1 MSSID
6 QLSLWWQT
14 FPYLMRANVRP
25 SVRQSLSILTCL
37 TASLSFFWW
46 VPMPVVIL
54 LVYGPECLIIVITA
68 LLDYS
73 DHSPLYICAI
83 IYMHKNDRY
92 QFSSQISS
100 RHHHK
105 KFNTAYHYLSYIWMS
120 VQTGSFPSRS
130 VCKKGNRKKS
140 FPSVHEKSNGSITQ
154 DSLWNWLK
162 KELVLC
168 TSFFLC
174 FFFLFCS

>member
-1 MSSID
+1 
-6 QLSLWWQT
+6 
-14 FPYLMRANVRP
+14 
-25 SVRQSLSILTCL
+25 
-37 TASLSFFWW
+37 
-46 VPMPVVIL
+46 MPVVIL
-54 LVYGPECLIIVITA
+54 LVYGHECLIIVITA

-83 IYMHKNDRY
+83 IYMHKNDH

-105 KFNTAYHYLSYIWMS
+105 KFNTVYHYLSYIWMS

-162 KELVLC
+162 KGAC
-168 TSFFLC
+168 TMYILFSL
-174 FFFLFCS
+174 FFFPFLFLVKWFDHLFTKILQDH